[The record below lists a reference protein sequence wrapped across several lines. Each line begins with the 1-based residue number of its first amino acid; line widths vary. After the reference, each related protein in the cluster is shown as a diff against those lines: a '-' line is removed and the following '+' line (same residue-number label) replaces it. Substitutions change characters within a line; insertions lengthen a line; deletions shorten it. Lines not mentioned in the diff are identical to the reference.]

1 MIWGWYTFFYW
12 VLKKINPMITIHEFK
27 ASSFEKK
34 CDLITNCTEF
44 IASRTMED
52 TKTYLYYT
60 GEFFVEV
67 FYSTRYK
74 KVLRIYAFN
83 DAEGLV
89 PYTEEVSLIDLLS

>member
-1 MIWGWYTFFYW
+1 MGLVHLFLYSIQ
-12 VLKKINPMITIHEFK
+12 KNQPMITINEFK
-27 ASSFEKK
+27 VSSFERK
-34 CDLITNCTEF
+34 CDLITNYTEF
-44 IASRTMED
+44 FASRKMED

-74 KVLRIYAFN
+74 KVLMIHAFN
-83 DAEGLV
+83 DAETLL